1 MSLSVSGGP
10 LRNSMDNCRRC
21 RSYGLRDRLNGVIL
35 QPRGSADADEAEEG
49 DLAAIEW
56 SAAAN
61 NVAAINGAGLVPEA
75 AFMCPVEAGTN

>member
-10 LRNSMDNCRRC
+10 LRNSMDNCRRR
-21 RSYGLRDRLNGVIL
+21 RSYGLRDRLNGVSL
-35 QPRGSADADEAEEG
+35 QPRGSADADED

-61 NVAAINGAGLVPEA
+61 NVAAINGAGRVPEA